1 MKKQFYIYV
10 LPFLLCM
17 GCAKSFLEE
26 KPDASIVNPKTLND
40 CRRLL
45 DNDGQLGQGLNYWFP
60 SLGQL
65 ASDEYYYN
73 KATWESTVFVQE
85 RNAYIWEDD
94 IYEGNPQIGE
104 WNNSYY
110 AIYVCNVV
118 LDVLNNIEVTA
129 ANRDEYND
137 IKGTALF
144 FRAMWNFAL
153 AETFCLPY
161 DEKTAANEMG
171 IPLRYS
177 PNIDQ
182 LEKRATL
189 EATYSSIVQD
199 MEQSAKLLQ
208 NKTPSVFRNRP
219 CTAAAEAMLARI
231 YLVMGNYEKALR
243 YSENS
248 YTTYNVL
255 LDYNKLTLDGDA
267 IFDRN
272 NAEILVMCT
281 QQGYL
286 STAVGR
292 FAPNSF
298 VDSTLIALYH
308 PKDLRLKAY
317 FTFTQDGKANRKNLY
332 TTGLNGTN
340 CFNGAATDEVLLILA
355 ECKAR
360 AGDLD
365 GAKILL
371 DNLYKNRFAA
381 ENLPQLNFNN
391 SNDAIQQVLDERRKE
406 LLFRGMRWSDVRRL
420 NVEGRDISFK
430 RILGEKEYILPPKSL
445 KYAFLLPIQE
455 IQFSGLI
462 QNKR

>member
-1 MKKQFYIYV
+1 MKKQLFIYV
-10 LPFLLCM
+10 LSLLLFM

-45 DNDGQLGQGLNYWFP
+45 DNDGQLVQGLNYWFP

-85 RNAYIWEDD
+85 RNSYIWEDD
-94 IYEGNPQIGE
+94 IYEGNPQISE
-104 WNNSYY
+104 WNNCYY

-161 DEKTAANEMG
+161 DQKTAASEMG

-182 LEKRATL
+182 LEKRASL
-189 EATYSSIVQD
+189 ESTYNSIAKD
-199 MEQSAKLLQ
+199 MGESVGLLQ
-208 NKTPSVFRNRP
+208 NKIPSAFRNRP
-219 CTAAAEAMLARI
+219 SAVAADAMLARI
-231 YLVMGNYEKALR
+231 YLVMGNYEKAMH
-243 YSENS
+243 YSEKS
-248 YTTYNVL
+248 YNTYNVL
-255 LDYNKLTLDGDA
+255 LDYNKLALDGDA

-298 VDSTLIALYH
+298 VDSTLISLYH

-317 FTFTQDGKANRKNLY
+317 FTFTGDGKANRKNLY

-360 AGDLD
+360 TGDLD
-365 GAKILL
+365 GTKILL
-371 DNLYKNRFAA
+371 DNLYKNRFA
-381 ENLPQLNFNN
+381 EGNMPRVNFNT

-430 RILGEKEYILPPKSL
+430 RKLGDREYILPPKSL
-445 KYAFLLPIQE
+445 KYAFLLPMQE
-455 IQFSGLI
+455 VQFSGLT